1 MPIFGVEIPFASHCG
16 IEALETPDGRTLLRL
31 VLAPQHLNNI
41 GMAHGGVTCT
51 LLDIAMGS
59 SARRHADLPVMTLDM
74 QTSFI
79 QPGRG
84 RRLGRGVLVGEG
96 RVVRAGRSVI
106 FCEGEVRTES
116 GELVAKGSG
125 LFKPVR
131 PRAGEG

>member
-1 MPIFGVEIPFASHCG
+1 MMPIFGVEIPFARHCG
-16 IEALETPDGRTLLRL
+16 IEALEAQDGRALLRL

-74 QTSFI
+74 QASFI
-79 QPGRG
+79 AP
-84 RRLGRGVLVGEG
+84 GRGVLVGEG

-131 PRAGEG
+131 PRADEG

>member
-59 SARRHADLPVMTLDM
+59 SARRHADLPVMTPIRFELA
-74 QTSFI
+74 I
-79 QPGRG
+79 NLKAAKA
-84 RRLGRGVLVGEG
+84 LGISIPETLL
-96 RVVRAGRSVI
+96 ATADKVI
-106 FCEGEVRTES
+106 E
-116 GELVAKGSG
+116 
-125 LFKPVR
+125 
-131 PRAGEG
+131 